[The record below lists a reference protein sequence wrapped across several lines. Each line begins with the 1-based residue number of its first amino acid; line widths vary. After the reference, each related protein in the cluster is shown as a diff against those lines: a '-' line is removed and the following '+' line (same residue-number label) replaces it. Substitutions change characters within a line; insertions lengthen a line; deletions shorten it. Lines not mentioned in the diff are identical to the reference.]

1 MPPKKPAEKAKNPR
15 IRNKIIPTRLPENL
29 VQELDEIAKNEKLTR
44 ADLLRRAAEAFV
56 FNYKNDQLDQ
66 RQLKLEKRMQTME
79 SALRS
84 LMVKSIRL
92 NGQIFYFSTLP
103 WTQGFPKQRLN
114 KKGFDMLY
122 EKSAAWAAQ
131 YLKSKATG
139 QLPEDLD
146 IELSALMEESA
157 KSSE

>member
-1 MPPKKPAEKAKNPR
+1 MPAKKPAKNEQKPK
-15 IRNKIIPTRLPENL
+15 IKNKIIPTRLPESL
-29 VQELDEIAKNEKLTR
+29 LQEIDEIAKAENMTR
-44 ADLLRRAAEAFV
+44 AEVLRRSAEAFV

-79 SALRS
+79 TALRA
-84 LMVKSIRL
+84 LLVKSIRL
-92 NGQIFYFSTLP
+92 NGQVFYFSTLP

-114 KKGFDMLY
+114 KKGFDILY

-131 YLKSKATG
+131 YLKSKAAS

-146 IELSALMEESA
+146 MDLSALVDDAA
-157 KSSE
+157 KSE